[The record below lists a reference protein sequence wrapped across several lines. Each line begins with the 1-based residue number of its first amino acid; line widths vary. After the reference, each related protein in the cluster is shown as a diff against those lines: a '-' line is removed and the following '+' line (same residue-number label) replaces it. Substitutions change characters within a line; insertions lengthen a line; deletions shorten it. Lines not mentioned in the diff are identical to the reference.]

1 MMPWLGSPTSYAS
14 GYMSAH
20 RTATDSQSFTCA
32 FSSPPTYCTG
42 FETRGSSG
50 SRSGNTDGAVMLV
63 QGSRVLGE
71 RAGAGQADPHP
82 GGRGGHRHG
91 HADRAGV
98 ERDGAARDDAL
109 HHPLGGCPDV

>member
-20 RTATDSQSFTCA
+20 RTAADSQSFTCA

-50 SRSGNTDGAVMLV
+50 SRSGKIDGAVMFV
-63 QGSRVLGE
+63 QGSRVLDGPCP
-71 RAGAGQADPHP
+71 RPGPTASAPGGAHGVTGCADPAR
-82 GGRGGHRHG
+82 RGGEDDH
-91 HADRAGV
+91 DRDRPG
-98 ERDGAARDDAL
+98 DHDA
-109 HHPLGGCPDV
+109 VRRVV